1 MNPQQA
7 QERAQQLVYQ
17 YNNNPKDYTDDQAK
31 KIAFLASQLGLP
43 FRPESKA
50 LSKFFFDLTDKA
62 LFGLL
67 PDSSRPK
74 SRGEEYF
81 GETSGEK
88 VAGTLSTIGYLAP
101 LALGAAAVNP
111 LASTAA
117 RLLPTSA
124 RNTVLANPRLNEALR
139 GAAGGAAGFSL
150 MDLAEDPLGT
160 PGRALQGGLFG
171 GLAGG
176 VFPQS
181 HIFAS
186 GGSGMMPQQLLR

>member
-31 KIAFLASQLGLP
+31 KVAFLAQQLGLP

-67 PDSSRPK
+67 PDTNRPK

-81 GETSGEK
+81 GETAGERT
-88 VAGTLSTIGYLAP
+88 AGALANIGYLAP
-101 LALGAAAVNP
+101 IGLGAAAAGP
-111 LASTAA
+111 FAA
-117 RLLPTSA
+117 MAVRALPTQA
-124 RNTVLANPRLNEALR
+124 RNAILSSPRLNQALQ
-139 GAAGGAAGFSL
+139 GAMGGAAGFSL
-150 MDLAEDPLGT
+150 MDLVEDPLGT
-160 PGRALQGGLFG
+160 PGRALQGGLYG
-171 GLAGG
+171 GALGG
-176 VFPQS
+176 AFPGLGGTR
-181 HIFAS
+181 AS
-186 GGSGMMPQQLLR
+186 APLQLS

>member
-67 PDSSRPK
+67 PDAARPK

-81 GETSGEK
+81 GETAGERA
-88 VAGTLSTIGYLAP
+88 AGALSNVGYLAP
-101 LALGAAAVNP
+101 IGLGLSAVNP

-160 PGRALQGGLFG
+160 PGRALQGGLIG
-171 GLAGG
+171 GALGG
-176 VFPQS
+176 VFPRL
-181 HIFAS
+181 
-186 GGSGMMPQQLLR
+186 GGSGSSPQQLLR